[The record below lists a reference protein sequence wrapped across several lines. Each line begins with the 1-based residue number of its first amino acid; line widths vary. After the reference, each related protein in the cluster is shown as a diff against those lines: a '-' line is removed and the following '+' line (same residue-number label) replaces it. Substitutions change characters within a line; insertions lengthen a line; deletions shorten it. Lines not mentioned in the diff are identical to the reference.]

1 MSLLFQQMKK
11 FSNALRRHSF
21 TKAKMK
27 YRECFLKN
35 LNISLTLA
43 LWFYLSIVQVGKFII
58 YYFPFCLIT
67 VLQKIIVTDTRSDKV
82 SIKTRP
88 TQQSQECTWMQLL
101 KGHFP
106 PGGIFR
112 EERHFLMFE
121 DQLAESGRQKTKE
134 NIIPCG
140 KFRLEEN
147 DLNSLK

>member
-1 MSLLFQQMKK
+1 MFFEEFKYFTDPGTLILLVNCAGRKVYYLLF
-11 FSNALRRHSF
+11 SV
-21 TKAKMK
+21 
-27 YRECFLKN
+27 
-35 LNISLTLA
+35 
-43 LWFYLSIVQVGKFII
+43 LS
-58 YYFPFCLIT
+58 
-67 VLQKIIVTDTRSDKV
+67 VLQKIIVTDTPSDKV

-112 EERHFLMFE
+112 EERHFE

-134 NIIPCG
+134 SIIPCG
-140 KFRLEEN
+140 KFRQEEN

>member
-1 MSLLFQQMKK
+1 MPSFEIQADIFTRLSVFDSPEGS
-11 FSNALRRHSF
+11 SNTFKTH
-21 TKAKMK
+21 K
-27 YRECFLKN
+27 
-35 LNISLTLA
+35 NISLY
-43 LWFYLSIVQVGKFII
+43 FKRRYLII
-58 YYFPFCLIT
+58 YNYFLFCLIT
-67 VLQKIIVTDTRSDKV
+67 VLQKIIVTDTPSDKV

-88 TQQSQECTWMQLL
+88 TQQSQECTSMQLL